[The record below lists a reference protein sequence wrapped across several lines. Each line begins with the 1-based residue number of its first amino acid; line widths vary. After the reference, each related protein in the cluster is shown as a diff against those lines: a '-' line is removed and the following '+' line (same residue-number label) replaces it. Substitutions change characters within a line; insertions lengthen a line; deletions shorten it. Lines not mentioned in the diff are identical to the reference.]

1 MKIWDLSNSFNDTF
15 LYIKFDITLLYII
28 EKGTCFRAAL
38 IKQHE
43 IVFGKRRSFG
53 YAVSPFDRLPS
64 KDAGSIPT
72 RS

>member
-1 MKIWDLSNSFNDTF
+1 MIMST
-15 LYIKFDITLLYII
+15 T
-28 EKGTCFRAAL
+28 TCRTQSLFYAKMHKSSAFWAAL
-38 IKQHE
+38 IKQHK

-53 YAVSPFDRLPS
+53 YAVFPFDRSPS

>member
-1 MKIWDLSNSFNDTF
+1 MKNFIRRISDSKVRNLRRQKNRDTIWS
-15 LYIKFDITLLYII
+15 
-28 EKGTCFRAAL
+28 AL
-38 IKQHE
+38 IKQHK

-53 YAVSPFDRLPS
+53 YAVSPFDRSPS

>member
-1 MKIWDLSNSFNDTF
+1 MGAEAPSEPAGET
-15 LYIKFDITLLYII
+15 KFFCPCH
-28 EKGTCFRAAL
+28 EKSTCIRAAL
-38 IKQHE
+38 IKQHK